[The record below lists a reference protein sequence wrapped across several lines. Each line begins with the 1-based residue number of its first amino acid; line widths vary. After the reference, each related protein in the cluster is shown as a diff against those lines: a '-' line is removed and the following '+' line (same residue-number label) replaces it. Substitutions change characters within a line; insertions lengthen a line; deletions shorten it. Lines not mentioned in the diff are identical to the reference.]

1 MVDVVASSD
10 ILTAVDERYFVDP
23 GTITSL
29 DGEPFTTGTIWIHT
43 GRSASFDLK

>member
-1 MVDVVASSD
+1 MAIDPLSE
-10 ILTAVDERYFVDP
+10 ILIDAGERYFVDP